1 MKKTTLLLASP
12 NEQVWGWR
20 YLAFQTIFLSWLL
33 VFATVLLGIALSSA
47 GYNFLYFA
55 VNFIGVL
62 IIFHRFLQASV
73 KDVLD
78 RLPRVVLTA
87 AVFFVIYEIANI
99 LLALLLA
106 SLNLSVSNVNDQS
119 IAAMT
124 QDNYLLMAIGTVFL
138 VPLAE
143 ECLLRAAVFG
153 SLRRRHPAAAY
164 LVSTALFCLIHISG
178 YLGSYPLPTLLLCFV
193 QYVPAGLCLAAAY
206 EVSGSIFAPILIHTA
221 VNTLGM
227 LAMR

>member
-193 QYVPAGLCLAAAY
+193 KYVPAGLCLAAAY